1 MLKVAIEPRILF
13 PPAPIHTCRYDVF
26 VKFPAASAHILS
38 YSGRRLAAKQKSRY
52 RRSLAIFAHAAPPF
66 IVGRRNRFA
75 TALCIRARFGS
86 PFSPCGRKGSAI
98 PSQSGGHPLSHGLE
112 PRASDPSRSFPNV
125 HRPATPDDLEGMG
138 PAAPALAG
146 LGRLVLFRGGRGRG
160 IAAADDRRRP
170 RDHRRRAPVA
180 HRASHGSG
188 AQKNARVLR
197 ASGADGPP
205 QQRDSLRLDRLESD
219 PAGERP
225 RLDPERLDPHLHR
238 RRRALSDRERKT
250 EPAPTSWRS
259 VRPDRRGDED
269 GGRSRARDDYSSGG
283 RIRDPRGGG
292 LLCAGEHLRPA
303 LPQPRTGADR
313 RRDRPS
319 HRFEPDAAAARDV
332 RRSPLGPAG
341 PESRRDRGR
350 RRDRGAVDRAR
361 VYRLFPYSGRRG
373 RDERRA
379 RDFAGARFVDPA
391 RRSLSR
397 GEAGAASFSRA
408 SDNRDRPRP
417 DRRPAGAH
425 DRTASGA
432 TAHAAFNFGFSQ
444 PRLTIASAIWIALR
458 AAPLRR
464 LSETTQMLRPL
475 SIVGSSRMREI

>member
-1 MLKVAIEPRILF
+1 
-13 PPAPIHTCRYDVF
+13 
-26 VKFPAASAHILS
+26 
-38 YSGRRLAAKQKSRY
+38 
-52 RRSLAIFAHAAPPF
+52 
-66 IVGRRNRFA
+66 
-75 TALCIRARFGS
+75 
-86 PFSPCGRKGSAI
+86 
-98 PSQSGGHPLSHGLE
+98 
-112 PRASDPSRSFPNV
+112 
-125 HRPATPDDLEGMG
+125 MG
-138 PAAPALAG
+138 PAAPALAA
-146 LGRLVLFRGGRGRG
+146 LGRLVLFRGGRGEG

-250 EPAPTSWRS
+250 EPAPTSRRS
-259 VRPDRRGDED
+259 VRPDRRGED
-269 GGRSRARDDYSSGG
+269 DGRRSRARDHYPSGG
-283 RIRDPRGGG
+283 RIRYPSGGG
-292 LLCAGEHLRPA
+292 LVWAGEHLRPA
-303 LPQPRTGADR
+303 LPQPRARARADR

-319 HRFEPDAAAARDV
+319 HRFEPDAAAARAA
-332 RRSPLGPAG
+332 RRSPLEPAG
-341 PESRRDRGR
+341 SESRRDRGR

-373 RDERRA
+373 RYERRA

-397 GEAGAASFSRA
+397 GEVGAASFSRA

-425 DRTASGA
+425 GRTASGP
-432 TAHAAFNFGFSQ
+432 TVHAAFNFGFSQ

>member
-1 MLKVAIEPRILF
+1 MSTSCAVHNFPCEIFRSTSVAI
-13 PPAPIHTCRYDVF
+13 
-26 VKFPAASAHILS
+26 
-38 YSGRRLAAKQKSRY
+38 GR
-52 RRSLAIFAHAAPPF
+52 
-66 IVGRRNRFA
+66 
-75 TALCIRARFGS
+75 TS
-86 PFSPCGRKGSAI
+86 PF
-98 PSQSGGHPLSHGLE
+98 LSHGLE
-112 PRASDPSRSFPNV
+112 PRASDPSRSSPNV

-138 PAAPALAG
+138 PAAPALAA
-146 LGRLVLFRGGRGRG
+146 LGRFVLFRGGRGEG
-160 IAAADDRRRP
+160 LAAADDRRRP

-180 HRASHGSG
+180 HGASYGSG
-188 AQKNARVLR
+188 AQKNARPLR

-205 QQRDSLRLDRLESD
+205 QQRDALRLDRLGSD

-225 RLDPERLDPHLHR
+225 RLDPERLDPYFHR

-250 EPAPTSWRS
+250 EPAPTRRRS
-259 VRPDRRGDED
+259 VRPDRCGDYD
-269 GGRSRARDDYSSGG
+269 GRRSRERADYPSGS

-292 LLCAGEHLRPA
+292 LLCPGGHPRPA
-303 LPQPRTGADR
+303 LPRPRAGADR
-313 RRDRPS
+313 RRDGPG
-319 HRFEPDAAAARDV
+319 HRFEPEAVAARAA
-332 RRSPLGPAG
+332 RRSPLEPAG
-341 PESRRDRGR
+341 PESRRSRGR

-361 VYRLFPYSGRRG
+361 VYRLFPYPGRCG
-373 RDERRA
+373 RYERRA

-397 GEAGAASFSRA
+397 REAGAASFSRA
-408 SDNRDRPRP
+408 WDNRDRPRP

-432 TAHAAFNFGFSQ
+432 AAHAAFNFGFSQ